1 MLEGDSVPGGC
12 FCTRRVI
19 LPNPTSSFNQ
29 SPNHSTLLIQNC
41 PPNPGKTFKNPAVS
55 TKPGGQF
62 RPRRVLTS
70 HRQAQPG
77 KMRDHN
83 ALPRQHPLPEQFHPP
98 NTGKAPQYRPQIP
111 ISGGHN
117 RTWMVIPYPEGHNVT
132 KRGAAGKRYER
143 GLTGEADHGVPGV
156 LLPSQPRHTSQP
168 TKPPYR
174 HKTTLPRH
182 FHPPDSERKQPFRPA
197 NPAKS
202 STPRP

>member
-1 MLEGDSVPGGC
+1 
-12 FCTRRVI
+12 
-19 LPNPTSSFNQ
+19 
-29 SPNHSTLLIQNC
+29 
-41 PPNPGKTFKNPAVS
+41 
-55 TKPGGQF
+55 
-62 RPRRVLTS
+62 
-70 HRQAQPG
+70 
-77 KMRDHN
+77 MRDHN

-182 FHPPDSERKQPFRPA
+182 FHPPDSERKHRSALPI
-197 NPAKS
+197 
-202 STPRP
+202 PRKALLRALEIQLHHGLELIPIDPRSGLLPKRAMHK